1 MSAPT
6 FVDLQGFVVGMKF
19 VVKEAAVLRNGTV
32 LAHYIF
38 TCPMPWNLFTKSD
51 KSCASWLIRNH
62 HGLRW
67 EDGNVPYSKIIKLYI
82 FFKLQIINCIII
94 LKVISFI
101 FFYSISL
108 ERRAVRILSRRY
120 ALTATGYKFLEVGV
134 NVGPPSYVEI
144 AVGDHRG
151 TELILSLETWKGF
164 HEQRRNIQNFLRYT
178 KDTCDFIS
186 VGPLTLRICTINGVK
201 LVRLESLNVRLT
213 MTESTLHRML
223 DLDLCIDTMFHRLSR
238 IVETVDVKF
247 TQFSK
252 IASTVTNPTQVL
264 NVIRDSDAFDK
275 HQLVDCEL
283 AALFFS
289 ALP

>member
-1 MSAPT
+1 MYS
-6 FVDLQGFVVGMKF
+6 VEGS
-19 VVKEAAVLRNGTV
+19 NG
-32 LAHYIF
+32 
-38 TCPMPWNLFTKSD
+38 
-51 KSCASWLIRNH
+51 
-62 HGLRW
+62 
-67 EDGNVPYSKIIKLYI
+67 GNSSGSRRMNYYVPIHDDDDETPSYENKC
-82 FFKLQIINCIII
+82 NN
-94 LKVISFI
+94 
-101 FFYSISL
+101 ISL
-108 ERRAVRILSRRY
+108 KRRAVRILSRRY

-164 HEQRRNIQNFLRYT
+164 YEQRRNILNFIRSS

-213 MTESTLHRML
+213 MIESTLHRML
-223 DLDLCIDTMFHRLSR
+223 DLDPCIDAMFHRLNR

>member
-1 MSAPT
+1 MFSSAEGSSSSSGGRRMNYY
-6 FVDLQGFVVGMKF
+6 VSIHDGDDD
-19 VVKEAAVLRNGTV
+19 
-32 LAHYIF
+32 
-38 TCPMPWNLFTKSD
+38 D
-51 KSCASWLIRNH
+51 KTPSF
-62 HGLRW
+62 
-67 EDGNVPYSKIIKLYI
+67 I
-82 FFKLQIINCIII
+82 FFKIANYKLYYYFESNLIY
-94 LKVISFI
+94 

-144 AVGDHRG
+144 AVGDNRG

-223 DLDLCIDTMFHRLSR
+223 DLDLCIDAMFHRLSR

-252 IASTVTNPTQVL
+252 IASTVTDPTQVL